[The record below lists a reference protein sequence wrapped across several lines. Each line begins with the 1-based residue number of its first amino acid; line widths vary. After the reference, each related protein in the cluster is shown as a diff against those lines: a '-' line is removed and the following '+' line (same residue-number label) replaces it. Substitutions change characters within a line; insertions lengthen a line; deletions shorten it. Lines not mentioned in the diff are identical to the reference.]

1 MEVGKIDGGEFLE
14 VEIDGG
20 DGFVE
25 AGRLMGDGGFVE
37 VEKIDGESLKT
48 VLV

>member
-1 MEVGKIDGGEFLE
+1 MEVGNIDGGEFLE

-25 AGRLMGDGGFVE
+25 AG
-37 VEKIDGESLKT
+37 KIDGGWRICGS
-48 VLV
+48 